1 MQEDLSAE
9 AEERPEAAE
18 QTIND
23 EEESDIDISGDEGD
37 ESEGKGASDVE
48 EDWGLWD

>member
-1 MQEDLSAE
+1 MQEEPQAE
-9 AEERPEAAE
+9 IAEIAE
-18 QTIND
+18 KTGDD